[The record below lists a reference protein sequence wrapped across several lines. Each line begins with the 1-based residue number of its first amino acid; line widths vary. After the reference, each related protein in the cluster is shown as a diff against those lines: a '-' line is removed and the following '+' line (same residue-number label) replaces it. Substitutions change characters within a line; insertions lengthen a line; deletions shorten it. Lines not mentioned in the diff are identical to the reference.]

1 MEYALAA
8 IKIIPNFLYT
18 LRPEVYDFVQASD
31 EYAGCQQEDIDFEN
45 VATASL

>member
-8 IKIIPNFLYT
+8 IKIILNFLYT
-18 LRPEVYDFVQASD
+18 LSPEVYDFTRASD

-45 VATASL
+45 VAAASF